1 MEKRYVI
8 GIDFGTESGRVVIAD
23 VEQGCELASHATLYR
38 HGTIVER
45 LPGSGRA
52 LGQDWALQHPDDY
65 VEVLRQSVPEVLRIS
80 GIRPEQV
87 IGIGVDFTSCTSL
100 PVDAKGQPLCVQE
113 RYRDEPHA
121 YVKLWKHH
129 AAQEEANRINEWAK
143 ESSETFL
150 ARYGGKSSSEWMV
163 AKVWQVL
170 NEAPEVYQAAYR
182 FIEAG
187 DWIVQQ
193 LTGNWVRSNCSAGYK
208 AFWHKQDGYPSPQFF
223 KQLDPRLEDLT
234 DTKLAGEVLPLGT
247 RAGEL
252 TAEAAQLTGLCPGTA
267 VAVAII
273 DAHAGVAG
281 SGAVR
286 SGQMVMAMGT
296 SLCLLVL
303 SHNEV
308 SVEGVSGVVEDGMIT
323 GLYGYEAGQPA
334 VGDLFGWYCDQAVPG
349 YVQEAAAKE
358 SVSVHTWLEQ
368 RAAELKPGQ
377 HGLLAVD
384 WWNGNRSVL
393 EDADLSGLIV
403 GLTLQTKPPEIYRAL
418 LESTA
423 FGTRK
428 IMEAF
433 EEAGVLVN
441 EIFACG
447 GLPKRNRLFMQIYA
461 DVTGREIKIA
471 AAAETT
477 ALGAAIHGAVAA
489 GTERGG
495 YPDLATAA
503 IQMAKVREETFR
515 PIPENVAVYDDLYRQ
530 YIRLHDVFGRGGL
543 VMKELKR
550 IKRKQSNH
558 SE

>member
-23 VEQGCELASHATLYR
+23 VELGGELASHSTPYR

-45 LPGSGRA
+45 LPGSGKL
-52 LGQDWALQHPDDY
+52 LGQDWALQHPADY
-65 VEVLRQSVPEVLRIS
+65 LEVLRRSVPEVLRLS
-80 GIRPEQV
+80 GASPSQV
-87 IGIGVDFTSCTSL
+87 IGIGVDFTSCTIL
-100 PVDAKGQPLCVQE
+100 PVDAEGQPLCLQT

-129 AAQEEANRINEWAK
+129 AAQKEANRINECAT
-143 ESSETFL
+143 ETGETFL
-150 ARYGGKSSSEWMV
+150 ERYGGKSSSEWMV

-170 NEAPEVYQAAYR
+170 NEAPDIYGATYR
-182 FIEAG
+182 FVEAG

-208 AFWHKQDGYPSPQFF
+208 AFWHKQDGYPSSDFF
-223 KQLDPRLEDLT
+223 KRLDPRLEDLT
-234 DTKLAGEVLPLGT
+234 TTKLAGEVLPLGT
-247 RAGEL
+247 QAGLL
-252 TAEAAQLTGLCPGTA
+252 TDEAAQLTGLCPGTA

-273 DAHAGVAG
+273 DAHAGVPG

-303 SHNEV
+303 SHKEV
-308 SVEGVSGVVEDGMIT
+308 RVEGVSGVVEDGMIT

-334 VGDLFGWYCDQAVPG
+334 VGDLFGWYCEQAVPG
-349 YVQEAAAKE
+349 YVQAGAEQE
-358 SVSVHTWLEQ
+358 GVSVHAWLER
-368 RAAELKPGQ
+368 RAAEQGPGQ
-377 HGLLAVD
+377 HGLLALD

-403 GLTLQTKPPEIYRAL
+403 GLTLHTKPEEVYRAL

-428 IMEAF
+428 IMETF
-433 EEAGVLVN
+433 EEAGVAVD

-447 GLPKRNRLFMQIYA
+447 GLPQRNRLLMQIYA

-471 AAAETT
+471 AASETT

-489 GTERGG
+489 GPARGG
-495 YPDLATAA
+495 YEDLATAA
-503 IQMAKVREETFR
+503 LCMAKVREETFR
-515 PIPENVAVYDDLYRQ
+515 PIPAHKAVYDDLYRQ

-550 IKRKQSNH
+550 IKQMQKKI
-558 SE
+558 

>member
-23 VEQGCELASHATLYR
+23 VERGGELVSHSTPYR

-45 LPGSGRA
+45 LPGSGKA
-52 LGQDWALQHPDDY
+52 VGQDWALQHPADY
-65 VEVLRQSVPEVLRIS
+65 LEVLRQSVPEVLRLS
-80 GIRPEQV
+80 GVSPTQV
-87 IGIGVDFTSCTSL
+87 IGIGVDFTSCTII
-100 PVDAKGQPLCVQE
+100 PVDAEGQPLCMQAS
-113 RYRDEPHA
+113 YRDEPHA

-129 AAQEEANRINEWAK
+129 AAQKEANRINEWAK
-143 ESSETFL
+143 ESGETFL
-150 ARYGGKSSSEWMV
+150 SRYGGKSSSEWMV

-170 NEAPEVYQAAYR
+170 NEAPDIYR
-182 FIEAG
+182 ATHRFVEAG

-208 AFWHKQDGYPSPQFF
+208 AFWHKHDGYPSSDFF

-234 DTKLAGEVLPLGT
+234 ATKLAGEVLPLGT

-252 TAEAAQLTGLCPGTA
+252 TEEAAQQMGLCSGTA
-267 VAVAII
+267 VAVSII
-273 DAHAGVAG
+273 DAHAGVPG

-296 SLCLLVL
+296 SLCLLVQ
-303 SHNEV
+303 SDKEV
-308 SVEGVSGVVEDGMIT
+308 QVEGVSGVVEDGMIT
-323 GLYGYEAGQPA
+323 GLFGYEAGQPA
-334 VGDLFGWYCDQAVPG
+334 VGDLFGWYCEQAVPA
-349 YVQEAAAKE
+349 YVQESAEQAG
-358 SVSVHTWLEQ
+358 VSVHAWLES

-377 HGLLAVD
+377 HGLLVLD

-403 GLTLQTKPPEIYRAL
+403 GLSLHTKPHEIYRAL

-423 FGTRK
+423 FGTRR

-433 EEAGVLVN
+433 AEAGVAVD

-447 GLPKRNRLFMQIYA
+447 GLPQRNRLFMQIYA

-471 AAAETT
+471 AATETT

-489 GTERGG
+489 GAERGG
-495 YPDLATAA
+495 YSDLATAA
-503 IQMAKVREETFR
+503 VRMAQVREETFR
-515 PIPENVAVYDDLYRQ
+515 PIPENMAVYDELYRQ

-550 IKRKQSNH
+550 IKQKQNNPH
-558 SE
+558 

>member
-1 MEKRYVI
+1 M
-8 GIDFGTESGRVVIAD
+8 
-23 VEQGCELASHATLYR
+23 
-38 HGTIVER
+38 
-45 LPGSGRA
+45 
-52 LGQDWALQHPDDY
+52 
-65 VEVLRQSVPEVLRIS
+65 
-80 GIRPEQV
+80 
-87 IGIGVDFTSCTSL
+87 DFTSCTIL
-100 PVDAKGQPLCVQE
+100 PVDVQGQPLCVQD

-129 AAQEEANRINEWAK
+129 AAQAEANRINEWAK
-143 ESSETFL
+143 ESEETFL

-170 NEAPEVYQAAYR
+170 NEAPEIYQAAHR
-182 FIEAG
+182 FVEAG

-193 LTGNWVRSNCSAGYK
+193 LTGKWVRSNCSAGYK
-208 AFWHKQDGYPSPQFF
+208 AFWHKQDGYPSPHFF

-234 DTKLAGEVLPLGT
+234 ATKLAGDVLTIGS

-252 TAEAAQLTGLCPGTA
+252 TVEAAQLTGLCPGTA

-273 DAHAGVAG
+273 DAHVGVAG

-303 SHNEV
+303 SRSEV

-358 SVSVHTWLEQ
+358 SVSVHAWLEQ

-377 HGLLAVD
+377 HGLMAVD

-403 GLTLQTKPPEIYRAL
+403 GLTLQTKPHEIYRTL

-433 EEAGVLVN
+433 EDAGVAVN

-495 YPDLATAA
+495 YLDLPTAA
-503 IQMAKVREETFR
+503 SQMAKVREEIFR
-515 PIPENVAVYDDLYRQ
+515 PIPENMAVYDDFYRQ

-550 IKRKQSNH
+550 IKQKQNDPH
-558 SE
+558 